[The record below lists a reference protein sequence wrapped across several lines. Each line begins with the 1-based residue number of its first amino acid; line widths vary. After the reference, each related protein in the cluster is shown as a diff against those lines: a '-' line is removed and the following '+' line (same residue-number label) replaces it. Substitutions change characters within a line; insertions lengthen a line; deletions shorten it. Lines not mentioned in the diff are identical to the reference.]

1 MNRPL
6 ATRMRPNSID
16 EILGQ
21 DHLIGEGKI
30 LTRIVESKN
39 ISSILLFGPPG
50 IGKTS
55 IAHAL
60 SNDLNLPFEYYN
72 AGVHTKKDL
81 EKVTKNGKPN
91 DPVIVLIDEVH
102 RLDKPKQDFL
112 LMMIEEGSVVLVGAT
127 TENPY
132 ISINPA
138 LRSRSQIFELK
149 PISVKS
155 IVEKLKL
162 TINDERGLK
171 DYNIDISDKSL
182 KYIAERSNGD
192 LRIALNTLELAVT
205 STKPIDDIIVVNK
218 DIIDTCLQE
227 RLIGGDKDGESHY
240 NLLSAFQKSIRG
252 SDVDASLHYLARLLK
267 SGDIISINRRL
278 LVIAYEDIG
287 LANPM
292 LPIETLN
299 AITTAERIGLP
310 EARIPLSHITIRL
323 ALSEKSNIS
332 YRAVD
337 KASKELNSNKDLSI
351 AKVIQDTHY
360 KGAKKLGRGIGYKY
374 AHDYP
379 YGIVKQQF
387 LPDDFKDDKYL
398 DFRDDSDTSEI
409 QEKYR
414 KINKFL
420 KE

>member
-351 AKVIQDTHY
+351 PKVIQDTHY